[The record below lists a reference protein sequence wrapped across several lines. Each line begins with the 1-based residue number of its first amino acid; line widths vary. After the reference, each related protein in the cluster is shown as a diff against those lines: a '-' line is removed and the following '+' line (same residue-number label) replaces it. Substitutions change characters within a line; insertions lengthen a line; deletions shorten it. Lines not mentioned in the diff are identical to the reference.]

1 MKLVTYISEEQPTA
15 TLGMLVENDEA
26 VVALQAV
33 HCRTE
38 SVEHPVLSSMQS
50 LIEAGD
56 MGLALAKACAGK
68 ARTGEIRRTD
78 QLQLL
83 APLPC
88 PVQIRDCLCFEEHLL
103 RSMEAATQL
112 TGQAPSLNQVAM
124 LETFHQQP
132 IYYKANRFAVVGPD
146 VDVVWPAYSKMMDY
160 ELELGMVLGRT
171 GRDICL
177 EDARKHIFGYTIFND
192 LSARDAQLAEMAGQ
206 LGPCKGKDFDGA
218 NVMGPCIV
226 TADEFDPE
234 NARMT
239 VLINGETI
247 AEGNSG
253 TMYHKFEDLIAY
265 ISRSETLH
273 AGEILGSGTVGK
285 GSGLEMGRLLQ
296 AGDVVELTV
305 DGIGTLRNR
314 ILTSPTQDK

>member
-1 MKLVTYISEEQPTA
+1 
-15 TLGMLVENDEA
+15 
-26 VVALQAV
+26 
-33 HCRTE
+33 
-38 SVEHPVLSSMQS
+38 
-50 LIEAGD
+50 
-56 MGLALAKACAGK
+56 
-68 ARTGEIRRTD
+68 
-78 QLQLL
+78 
-83 APLPC
+83 
-88 PVQIRDCLCFEEHLL
+88 
-103 RSMEAATQL
+103 
-112 TGQAPSLNQVAM
+112 
-124 LETFHQQP
+124 
-132 IYYKANRFAVVGPD
+132 
-146 VDVVWPAYSKMMDY
+146 
-160 ELELGMVLGRT
+160 MVLGRT